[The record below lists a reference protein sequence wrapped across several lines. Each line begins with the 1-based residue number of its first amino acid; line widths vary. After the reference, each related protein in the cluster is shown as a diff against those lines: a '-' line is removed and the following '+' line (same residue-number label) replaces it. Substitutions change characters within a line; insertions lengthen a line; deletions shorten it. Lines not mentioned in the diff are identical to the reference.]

1 MTKTV
6 LWIACCIVGLGAAGW
21 TGNPNWLFLVLY
33 GLVMVFISPL
43 ATSEQEFFLG
53 ARPGRSVG
61 FWPLASSALITW
73 IFAKSITNAA
83 NLGHAFGIVGGI
95 AYATYYLSFMVA
107 GVIIYRIRTTTGHGS
122 LASFLTER
130 FGPGAAVAFTLAI
143 VIRLYNEVWSNTA
156 VVASYFGP
164 AGSYAY
170 ILAAVVITA
179 FTLSYSLKGGL
190 RSSIVTDIVQLL
202 LASALLVFILSKV
215 LPASGGVAK
224 ALTLGEFTLT
234 GGVDLLL
241 VALLQSLSYPFH
253 DPVLTDRA
261 FISKPKTMRR
271 AFFAAGIAGMGFIVL
286 FSLVGVFA
294 KIKGLSGPSTLS
306 TAQFFGLPMLIIF
319 NVIML
324 TSAGSTLDSTFSS
337 ISRLAAK
344 DIGPL
349 ARFSNNRWLVR
360 AKARLEGASP
370 VTFGKA
376 AMVVIALLGNLPL
389 IANPAILKATTIS
402 GTMVMGLAPI
412 FLFWWVKGAG
422 RLSFHLAFW
431 TGLALGL
438 VAALGRYPQSLAI
451 GLGKYGGLLSINLFG
466 LLLCTSLFFLPVL
479 VRNGRRRILSSAQPI
494 KIKQKARSA

>member
-1 MTKTV
+1 MAHRV
-6 LWIACCIVGLGAAGW
+6 LWIACCIIGLGAAVL
-21 TGNPNWLFLVLY
+21 TGSLNWLFLVLY

-43 ATSEQEFFLG
+43 ATTDQEFFMG
-53 ARPGRSVG
+53 ARKGRTVG

-83 NLGHAFGIVGGI
+83 NLGKAFGIVGGI

-107 GVIIYRIRTTTGHGS
+107 GVIIYRIRTTTGHSS

-130 FGPGAAVAFTLAI
+130 FGPGATIAFTLAI
-143 VIRLYNEVWSNTA
+143 VIRLFNEVWSNTA

-164 AGSYAY
+164 SGSTTY

-190 RSSIVTDIVQLL
+190 KSSIVTDVVQLV
-202 LASALLVFILSKV
+202 LAAVLLVFILSKV
-215 LPASGGVAK
+215 IPSSGGVTRM
-224 ALTLGEFTLT
+224 LTLGEFTLQ
-234 GGVDLLL
+234 GGLDLVL

-261 FISKPKTMRR
+261 FISEPKTMRQ
-271 AFFAAGIAGMGFIVL
+271 AFFAAGLAGMGFIAL

-294 KIKGLSGPSTLS
+294 KLKGLSGPSTIS

-337 ISRLAAK
+337 VSRLAAK
-344 DIGPL
+344 DISPM
-349 ARFSNNRWLVR
+349 
-360 AKARLEGASP
+360 ARLWSHPWLGRATAFLNQTSP
-370 VTFGKA
+370 ITFGQG
-376 AMVVIALLGNLPL
+376 AMVVIAIFGNLPL
-389 IANPAILKATTIS
+389 IADPAILKATTIS

-412 FLFWWVKGAG
+412 FCFWWVKGAC
-422 RLSFHLAFW
+422 RVSFHLAFW
-431 TGLALGL
+431 TGLALGIM
-438 VAALGRYPQSLAI
+438 AAFGKYPQFLAI
-451 GLGKYGGLLSINLFG
+451 GMGKYGSLLSINLYG
-466 LLLCTSLFFLPVL
+466 LVLCTGLFFLPLL
-479 VRNGRRRILSSAQPI
+479 VRNGRQRLPSRTQPV
-494 KIKQKARSA
+494 

>member
-1 MTKTV
+1 MTYKA
-6 LWIACCIVGLGAAGW
+6 LWIGCCAVGLGAAWW
-21 TGNPNWLFLVLY
+21 TGDPNWLFLVLY

-43 ATSEQEFFLG
+43 ARSEQEFFMG

-61 FWPLASSALITW
+61 FWPLASSALISW

-83 NLGHAFGIVGGI
+83 NLGQAFGIVGGL
-95 AYATYYLSFMVA
+95 AYATYYLSFIVA
-107 GVIIYRIRTTTGHGS
+107 GVIIYRIRTTTGHAS

-130 FGPGAAVAFTLAI
+130 FGPGATLAFTLAI

-156 VVASYFGP
+156 VVASYFGS
-164 AGSYAY
+164 AGSAPY

-190 RSSIVTDIVQLL
+190 KSSIVTDMVQLALAAGL
-202 LASALLVFILSKV
+202 LLFILSKV
-215 LPASGGVAK
+215 IPSSGSVTRI
-224 ALTLGEFTLT
+224 LTLGDFTLK
-234 GGVDLLL
+234 GGLDLVL

-261 FISKPKTMRR
+261 FISEPRTMRG
-271 AFFAAGIAGMGFIVL
+271 AFCVAGLAGIGFITL

-294 KIKGLSGPSTLS
+294 KLKGLAGPSTLA

-337 ISRLAAK
+337 VSRLAAH
-344 DIGPL
+344 DITPM
-349 ARFSNNRWLVR
+349 
-360 AKARLEGASP
+360 ARLINSQRLLRARTFLQETSP
-370 VTFGKA
+370 VTFGQG

-402 GTMVMGLAPI
+402 GTMVMGLAPVFCFYWI
-412 FLFWWVKGAG
+412 KGAG

-431 TGLALGL
+431 TGLALGV
-438 VAALGRYPQSLAI
+438 VAALGRYPRFLAI
-451 GLGKYGGLLSINLFG
+451 GLGK
-466 LLLCTSLFFLPVL
+466 
-479 VRNGRRRILSSAQPI
+479 
-494 KIKQKARSA
+494 